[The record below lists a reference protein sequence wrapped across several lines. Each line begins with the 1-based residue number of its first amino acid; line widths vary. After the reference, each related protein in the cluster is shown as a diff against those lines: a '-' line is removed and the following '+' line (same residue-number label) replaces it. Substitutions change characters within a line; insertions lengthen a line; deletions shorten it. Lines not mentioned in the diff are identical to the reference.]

1 MLLPTLATILLT
13 AAPQATHSQA
23 ERCAHNQAQGEMMCV
38 NRLGHCMDLSIDGQK
53 TTALTDEATAKR
65 INAVKHDQDVCW
77 QLTQPVST
85 KLRAEAKAGG
95 IFPSFLGKIE
105 KISVN
110 VYELDA
116 FDPKVDSRLDDINGE
131 EMVADGDPNGTW
143 QLKSERPLKAG
154 EYVIVFRAFGEGNWD
169 KQAVLLT
176 LDPKLQPGAA
186 DKSGA
191 GR

>member
-23 ERCAHNQAQGEMMCV
+23 ERCAHNQAAGEMMCV

-53 TTALTDEATAKR
+53 TAALTDEATAKR
-65 INAVKHDQDVCW
+65 INAIKHDQDVCW
-77 QLTQPVST
+77 QLAQPVST

-176 LDPKLQPGAA
+176 LDPKLAPGAA
-186 DKSGA
+186 NKSGSDK
-191 GR
+191 

>member
-1 MLLPTLATILLT
+1 MILETLTTMLLSVATQ
-13 AAPQATHSQA
+13 APHSQT
-23 ERCAHNQAQGEMMCV
+23 ERCAHNDAKGEMICV
-38 NRLGHCMDLSIDGQK
+38 NRLGHCMDVSIDGQK
-53 TTALTDEATAKR
+53 TTALADEATAKR
-65 INAVKHDQDVCW
+65 VHAIKHDQDVCW
-77 QLTQPVST
+77 QIAQAVST
-85 KLRAEAKAGG
+85 KLRVEAKAGG

-116 FDPKVDSRLDDINGE
+116 FDPKVDSRLDDINGA

-154 EYVIVFRAFGEGNWD
+154 EYVIVFRVFGVGNWD

-176 LDPKLQPGAA
+176 LDPKLQPGPA
-186 DKSGA
+186 DKAGA
-191 GR
+191 GK

>member
-1 MLLPTLATILLT
+1 MILETLTSMLLSV
-13 AAPQATHSQA
+13 AAQAPHSQA
-23 ERCAHNQAQGEMMCV
+23 ERCAHNDAKGEMICV

-65 INAVKHDQDVCW
+65 VQAIKHDQDVCW
-77 QLTQPVST
+77 QIAQPVST
-85 KLRAEAKAGG
+85 KLRVEAKAGG

-116 FDPKVDSRLDDINGE
+116 FDPKVDSRLDDINGA

-143 QLKSERPLKAG
+143 QLKSERPLKAC
-154 EYVIVFRAFGEGNWD
+154 EYVIVFRVFGVGNWD

-176 LDPKLQPGAA
+176 LDPKLAPAAA
-186 DKSGA
+186 DKTGA
-191 GR
+191 GK

>member
-1 MLLPTLATILLT
+1 MILEALTTMLLSV
-13 AAPQATHSQA
+13 AAQAPHSQA
-23 ERCAHNQAQGEMMCV
+23 ERCAHNDAKGEMICV

-53 TTALTDEATAKR
+53 TAPLTDEATAKR
-65 INAVKHDQDVCW
+65 VQAIKHDQDVCW
-77 QLTQPVST
+77 QIAQPVST
-85 KLRAEAKAGG
+85 KLRVEAKAGG

-116 FDPKVDSRLDDINGE
+116 FDPKVDSRLDDINGA

-154 EYVIVFRAFGEGNWD
+154 EYVIVFRVFGVGNWD

-176 LDPKLQPGAA
+176 LDPKLAPAAA
-186 DKSGA
+186 DKTGV
-191 GR
+191 GK

>member
-13 AAPQATHSQA
+13 AVPQATHSQA
-23 ERCAHNQAQGEMMCV
+23 ERCAHNQGQEEMICV
-38 NRLGHCMDLSIDGQK
+38 NRIGHCMELTVDGQK
-53 TTALTDEATAKR
+53 TTPLTDETTSRRVHA
-65 INAVKHDQDVCW
+65 IKHDKDVCW

-85 KLRAEAKAGG
+85 KLRAQAKAGG

-110 VYELDA
+110 VYDLDA
-116 FDPKVDSRLDDINGE
+116 FDPKVDSQLDDINGE

-154 EYVIVFRAFGEGNWD
+154 EYVIVFRAFGVGNWD
-169 KQAVLLT
+169 KQTVLLT
-176 LDPKLQPGAA
+176 LDPKLAPSAA
-186 DKSGA
+186 DKSGV
-191 GR
+191 GK